1 MSNTAS
7 TEIKAELK
15 GRNARMSASTNGPE
29 RLLDPRVPI
38 VTKTDLKGKITYAN
52 PAFVEISGF
61 SLDEL
66 IGQPHNVVR
75 HPDMPRDAFKDL
87 WDTGHRNEP
96 WKGLVKNRCKDGGY
110 YWVDAYVTPLT
121 QNGQKIG
128 YMSVRSKPTDAQKS
142 QADSLYRSINAG
154 NATFPFTKPA
164 KGRPFLVDLSV
175 VCFLPAIIA
184 LLSMSG
190 ISAVVYGSA
199 LASFV
204 AAGLGLMWIK
214 GRVEHTNQAMMN
226 ALCALSE
233 GNFKHEIPESGTRE
247 FNKVHTAFKSMQ
259 VNLRAIVADVVSS
272 SSEVKGNAEALS
284 QLAIN
289 LMTRT
294 QQQSDGINGVAA
306 ALEELSVSVSEIS
319 EATGA
324 SSSHAKNAMDVVDTG
339 AESMDKSTQATQKVA
354 EVVQDAKQNIEEL
367 NRAVVKISTV
377 TRTIT
382 EIAEK
387 TNLLALNAAIEAARA
402 GESGRGFAVVADE
415 VRKLAEMT
423 RQSTTEISATVKE
436 VQSGTQKGLNTMG
449 RAVDEVNVG
458 TKLILEAGESLQA
471 IKVASRGVA
480 QSAKDISAMLEQQS
494 QASLEVANSMERMSA
509 LTESNVA
516 AIHDLDGAAKKL
528 ASTSGDLRNLVKHFE
543 ASL

>member
-1 MSNTAS
+1 MAAPTTAV
-7 TEIKAELK
+7 
-15 GRNARMSASTNGPE
+15 E
-29 RLLDPRVPI
+29 RLLDPRIPI
-38 VTKTDLKGKITYAN
+38 VTKTDLKGRITYAN

-61 SLDEL
+61 TLEEL
-66 IGQPHNVVR
+66 LGQPHNVVR

-87 WDTGHRNEP
+87 WDTARRDEP

-121 QNGQKIG
+121 QNGEKIG
-128 YMSVRSKPTDAQKS
+128 YMSVRSKPSDTQKGE
-142 QADSLYRSINAG
+142 AEALYKAINAG
-154 NATFPFTKPA
+154 SASFPFTKPA
-164 KGRPFLVDLSV
+164 KGRPFIVDLAIV
-175 VCFLPAIIA
+175 GFLPVIIA
-184 LLSMSG
+184 LLSMLNIPALS
-190 ISAVVYGSA
+190 YGSA
-199 LASFV
+199 AASFV
-204 AAGLGLMWIK
+204 AAALGLMWLK
-214 GRVEHTNQAMMN
+214 GRVEHTNNSMLHAMR
-226 ALCALSE
+226 ALAE
-233 GNFKHEIPESGTRE
+233 GDFKHEIPESSTRE

-259 VNLRAIVADVVSS
+259 VNLRAIIADVISS
-272 SSEVKGNAEALS
+272 SSEVKNNAEHLS

-289 LMTRT
+289 LMNRSR
-294 QQQSDGINGVAA
+294 QQSDGINGVAS

-319 EATGA
+319 EATGK
-324 SSSHAKNAMDVVDTG
+324 SSAHAKNAMDVVDTG
-339 AESMDKSTQATQKVA
+339 AQSMDKSTQATQKVA
-354 EVVQDAKQNIEEL
+354 QVVQDAKQNIEEL
-367 NRAVVKISTV
+367 NRAVVKISNV

-423 RQSTTEISATVKE
+423 RQSTTEISATVQE
-436 VQSGTQKGLNTMG
+436 VQSGTNKGLETMG
-449 RAVDEVNVG
+449 RAVEEVNIG
-458 TKLILEAGESLQA
+458 TTLILEAGESLQA

-516 AIHDLDGAAKKL
+516 AINDLDSAAKQL
-528 ASTSGDLRNLVKHFE
+528 ASTSGDLRTLVKHFE

>member
-1 MSNTAS
+1 MSNNAKT
-7 TEIKAELK
+7 ELK
-15 GRNARMSASTNGPE
+15 GRSARMAVPTNGME

-38 VTKTDLKGKITYAN
+38 VTKTDLKGRITYAN

-61 SLDEL
+61 THDEL

-87 WDTGHRNEP
+87 WDTGKRNEP

-121 QNGQKIG
+121 QNGEKIG
-128 YMSVRSKPTDAQKS
+128 YMSVRSKPGDTQK
-142 QADSLYRSINAG
+142 AEAEALYKAINAG
-154 NATFPFTKPA
+154 SATFPFTKPA
-164 KGRPFLVDLSV
+164 KGRPFIVDLAV
-175 VCFLPAIIA
+175 VAFLPVLVA
-184 LLSMSG
+184 LLSL
-190 ISAVVYGSA
+190 INIPAVMYGSTA
-199 LASFV
+199 ASFV
-204 AAGLGLMWIK
+204 LAGLGLMWLK
-214 GRVEHTNQAMMN
+214 NRVESTNDAMLQAMR
-226 ALCALSE
+226 ALAE
-233 GNFKHEIPESGTRE
+233 GNFKHEIPESNTRE

-259 VNLRAIVADVVSS
+259 VNLRAIIADVISS
-272 SSEVKGNAEALS
+272 SSEVKSNAEELS

-289 LMTRT
+289 LMNRS

-319 EATGA
+319 EATGK
-324 SSSHAKNAMDVVDTG
+324 SSNHAKNAMDVVDTG
-339 AESMDKSTQATQKVA
+339 AQSMDKSTQATQKVS
-354 EVVQDAKQNIEEL
+354 EVVQDAKQNIEDL
-367 NRAVVKISTV
+367 NRAVVKISNV
-377 TRTIT
+377 THTIT

-423 RQSTTEISATVKE
+423 RQSTTEISATVQE
-436 VQSGTQKGLNTMG
+436 VQSGTNKGLETMS

-458 TKLILEAGESLQA
+458 TTLILDAANSLQA

-509 LTESNVA
+509 LTESNMA
-516 AIHDLDGAAKKL
+516 AINDLDGAAKKL
-528 ASTSGDLRNLVKHFE
+528 ASTSGDLRSLVKHFE

>member
-1 MSNTAS
+1 MSHTAQS
-7 TEIKAELK
+7 ELK
-15 GRNARMSASTNGPE
+15 GRSARMAAPTTGVE
-29 RLLDPRVPI
+29 RLLDPKVPI
-38 VTKTDLKGKITYAN
+38 VTKTDLKGRITYAN

-61 SLDEL
+61 TLDEL
-66 IGQPHNVVR
+66 MGQPHNVVR

-87 WDTGHRNEP
+87 WDTTKRNEP

-121 QNGQKIG
+121 QNGEKIG
-128 YMSVRSKPTDAQKS
+128 YMSVRSKPSDSQKAEADA
-142 QADSLYRSINAG
+142 LYKAVNAG
-154 NATFPFTKPA
+154 SASFPFTKPS
-164 KGRPFLVDLSV
+164 KGRPFVVDLAV
-175 VCFLPAIIA
+175 VSFLPVMIA
-184 LLSMSG
+184 LLSL
-190 ISAVVYGSA
+190 IDIPAVMYASTAFSFVVAALGMMWLKGRIEKTNNAMLLAMRA
-199 LASFV
+199 LA
-204 AAGLGLMWIK
+204 
-214 GRVEHTNQAMMN
+214 
-226 ALCALSE
+226 E
-233 GNFKHEIPESGTRE
+233 GNFKHEIPESKTRE

-259 VNLRAIVADVVSS
+259 VNLRAIIADVISN
-272 SSEVKGNAEALS
+272 SSEVKNNAEALS
-284 QLAIN
+284 QLAVN
-289 LMTRT
+289 LMTRSR
-294 QQQSDGINGVAA
+294 QQSDGINGVAA

-319 EATGA
+319 EATGK
-324 SSSHAKNAMDVVDTG
+324 SSAHAKNAMDVVDTG
-339 AESMDKSTQATQKVA
+339 AESMDKSTQATQKVS
-354 EVVQDAKQNIEEL
+354 EVVQDAKMNIEDL
-367 NRAVVKISTV
+367 NRAVVKISNV

-423 RQSTTEISATVKE
+423 RQSTTEISATVQE
-436 VQSGTQKGLNTMG
+436 VQSGTNKGLETMG
-449 RAVDEVNVG
+449 RAVDEVNIG
-458 TKLILEAGESLQA
+458 TTLILEAADSLQA

-516 AIHDLDGAAKKL
+516 AINDLDNAAKQL
-528 ASTSGDLRNLVKHFE
+528 ASTSGDLRTLVKHFE

>member
-1 MSNTAS
+1 MSNNAKT
-7 TEIKAELK
+7 ELK
-15 GRNARMSASTNGPE
+15 GRSARMAAPTNGME

-38 VTKTDLKGKITYAN
+38 VTKTDLKGRITYAN

-61 SLDEL
+61 THDEL

-87 WDTGHRNEP
+87 WDTGKRNEP

-121 QNGQKIG
+121 QNGEKIG
-128 YMSVRSKPTDAQKS
+128 YMSVRSKPGDTQK
-142 QADSLYRSINAG
+142 AEAETLYKAINAG
-154 NATFPFTKPA
+154 SATFPFTKPA
-164 KGRPFLVDLSV
+164 KGRPFIVDLAV
-175 VCFLPAIIA
+175 VAFLPVLVA
-184 LLSMSG
+184 LLSL
-190 ISAVVYGSA
+190 INIPAVMYGSTA
-199 LASFV
+199 ASFV
-204 AAGLGLMWIK
+204 LAGLGLMWLK
-214 GRVEHTNQAMMN
+214 NRVESTNDAMLQAMR
-226 ALCALSE
+226 ALAE
-233 GNFKHEIPESGTRE
+233 GNFKHEIPESNTRE

-259 VNLRAIVADVVSS
+259 VNLRAIIADVISS
-272 SSEVKGNAEALS
+272 SSEVKSNAEELS

-289 LMTRT
+289 LMNRS

-319 EATGA
+319 EATGK
-324 SSSHAKNAMDVVDTG
+324 SSNHAKNAMDVVDTG
-339 AESMDKSTQATQKVA
+339 AQSMDKSTQATQKVS
-354 EVVQDAKQNIEEL
+354 EVVQDAKQNIEDL
-367 NRAVVKISTV
+367 NRAVVKISNV
-377 TRTIT
+377 THTIT

-423 RQSTTEISATVKE
+423 RQSTTEISATVQE
-436 VQSGTQKGLNTMG
+436 VQSGTNKGLETMS

-458 TKLILEAGESLQA
+458 TTLILDAANSLQA

-509 LTESNVA
+509 LTESNMA
-516 AIHDLDGAAKKL
+516 AINDLDGAAKKL
-528 ASTSGDLRNLVKHFE
+528 ASTSGDLRSLVKHFE

>member
-1 MSNTAS
+1 MSNNAKT
-7 TEIKAELK
+7 ELK
-15 GRNARMSASTNGPE
+15 GRSARMAAPTNGME

-38 VTKTDLKGKITYAN
+38 VTKTDLKGRITYAN

-61 SLDEL
+61 THDEL

-87 WDTGHRNEP
+87 WDTGKRNEP

-121 QNGQKIG
+121 QNGEKIG
-128 YMSVRSKPTDAQKS
+128 YMSVRSKPGDTQK
-142 QADSLYRSINAG
+142 AEAEALYKAINAG
-154 NATFPFTKPA
+154 SATFPFTKPA
-164 KGRPFLVDLSV
+164 KGRPFIVDLAV
-175 VCFLPAIIA
+175 VAFLPVLVA
-184 LLSMSG
+184 LLSLINIPTVM
-190 ISAVVYGSA
+190 YGSTA
-199 LASFV
+199 ASFV
-204 AAGLGLMWIK
+204 LAGLGLMWLK
-214 GRVEHTNQAMMN
+214 NRVESTNDAMLQAMR
-226 ALCALSE
+226 ALAE
-233 GNFKHEIPESGTRE
+233 GNFKHEIPESNTRE

-259 VNLRAIVADVVSS
+259 VNLRAIIADVISS
-272 SSEVKGNAEALS
+272 SSEVKSNAEELS

-289 LMTRT
+289 LMNRS

-319 EATGA
+319 EATGK
-324 SSSHAKNAMDVVDTG
+324 SSNHAKNAMDVVDTG
-339 AESMDKSTQATQKVA
+339 AQSMDKSTQATQKVS
-354 EVVQDAKQNIEEL
+354 EVVQDAKQNIEDL
-367 NRAVVKISTV
+367 NRAVVKISNV
-377 TRTIT
+377 THTIT

-423 RQSTTEISATVKE
+423 RQSTTEISATVQE
-436 VQSGTQKGLNTMG
+436 VQSGTNKGLETMS

-458 TKLILEAGESLQA
+458 TTLILDAANSLQA

-509 LTESNVA
+509 LTESNMA
-516 AIHDLDGAAKKL
+516 AINDLDGAAKKL
-528 ASTSGDLRNLVKHFE
+528 ASTSGDLRSLVKHFE

>member
-1 MSNTAS
+1 MSNNAKT
-7 TEIKAELK
+7 ELK
-15 GRNARMSASTNGPE
+15 GRSARMAAPTNGME

-38 VTKTDLKGKITYAN
+38 VTKTDLKGRITYAN

-61 SLDEL
+61 THDEL

-87 WDTGHRNEP
+87 WDTGKRNEP

-121 QNGQKIG
+121 QNGEKIG
-128 YMSVRSKPTDAQKS
+128 YMSVRSKPGDTQK
-142 QADSLYRSINAG
+142 AEAEALYKAINAG
-154 NATFPFTKPA
+154 SATFPFTKPA
-164 KGRPFLVDLSV
+164 KGRPFIVDLAV
-175 VCFLPAIIA
+175 VAFLPVLVA
-184 LLSMSG
+184 LLSL
-190 ISAVVYGSA
+190 INIPAVMYGSTA
-199 LASFV
+199 ASFV
-204 AAGLGLMWIK
+204 LAGLGLMWLK
-214 GRVEHTNQAMMN
+214 NRVESTNDAMLQAMR
-226 ALCALSE
+226 ALAE
-233 GNFKHEIPESGTRE
+233 GNFKHEIPESNTRE

-259 VNLRAIVADVVSS
+259 VNLRAIIADVISS
-272 SSEVKGNAEALS
+272 SSEVKSNAEELS

-289 LMTRT
+289 LMNRS

-319 EATGA
+319 EATGK
-324 SSSHAKNAMDVVDTG
+324 SSNHAKNAMDVVDTG
-339 AESMDKSTQATQKVA
+339 AQSMDKSTQATQKVS
-354 EVVQDAKQNIEEL
+354 EVVQDAKQNIEDL
-367 NRAVVKISTV
+367 NRAVVKISNV
-377 TRTIT
+377 THTIT

-423 RQSTTEISATVKE
+423 RQSTTEISATVQE
-436 VQSGTQKGLNTMG
+436 VQSGTNKGLETMS

-458 TKLILEAGESLQA
+458 TTLILDAANSLQA

-516 AIHDLDGAAKKL
+516 AINDLDSAAKQL
-528 ASTSGDLRNLVKHFE
+528 ASTSGDLRTLVKHFE

>member
-1 MSNTAS
+1 MSNNAKT
-7 TEIKAELK
+7 ELK
-15 GRNARMSASTNGPE
+15 GRSARMAAPTNGME

-38 VTKTDLKGKITYAN
+38 VTKTDLKGRITYAN

-61 SLDEL
+61 THDEL

-87 WDTGHRNEP
+87 WDTGKRNEP

-121 QNGQKIG
+121 QNGEKIG
-128 YMSVRSKPTDAQKS
+128 YMSVRSKPGDTQK
-142 QADSLYRSINAG
+142 AEAEALYKAINAG
-154 NATFPFTKPA
+154 SATFPFTKPA
-164 KGRPFLVDLSV
+164 KGRPFIVDLAV
-175 VCFLPAIIA
+175 VAFLPVLVA
-184 LLSMSG
+184 LLSL
-190 ISAVVYGSA
+190 INIPAVMYGSTA
-199 LASFV
+199 ASFV
-204 AAGLGLMWIK
+204 LAGLGLMWLK
-214 GRVEHTNQAMMN
+214 NRVESTNDAMLQAMR
-226 ALCALSE
+226 ALAE
-233 GNFKHEIPESGTRE
+233 GNFKHEIPESNTRE

-259 VNLRAIVADVVSS
+259 VNLRAIIADVISS
-272 SSEVKGNAEALS
+272 SSEVKSNAEELS

-289 LMTRT
+289 LMNRS

-319 EATGA
+319 EATGK
-324 SSSHAKNAMDVVDTG
+324 SSNHAKNAMDVVDTG
-339 AESMDKSTQATQKVA
+339 AQSMDKSTQATQKVS
-354 EVVQDAKQNIEEL
+354 EVVQDAKQNIEDL
-367 NRAVVKISTV
+367 NRAVVKISNV
-377 TRTIT
+377 THTIT

-423 RQSTTEISATVKE
+423 RQSTTEISATVQE
-436 VQSGTQKGLNTMG
+436 VQSGTNKGLETMS

-458 TKLILEAGESLQA
+458 TTLILDAANSLQA

-509 LTESNVA
+509 LTESNMA
-516 AIHDLDGAAKKL
+516 AINDLDGAAKKL
-528 ASTSGDLRNLVKHFE
+528 ASTSGDLRSLVKHFE

>member
-1 MSNTAS
+1 MSNNAKT
-7 TEIKAELK
+7 ELK
-15 GRNARMSASTNGPE
+15 GRSARMAAPTNGME

-38 VTKTDLKGKITYAN
+38 VTKTDLKGRITYAN

-61 SLDEL
+61 THDEL

-87 WDTGHRNEP
+87 WDTGKRNEP

-121 QNGQKIG
+121 QNGEKIG
-128 YMSVRSKPTDAQKS
+128 YMSVRSKPGDTQK
-142 QADSLYRSINAG
+142 AEAEALYKAINAG
-154 NATFPFTKPA
+154 SATFPFTKPA
-164 KGRPFLVDLSV
+164 KGRPFVVDLAV
-175 VCFLPAIIA
+175 VAFLPVLVA
-184 LLSMSG
+184 LLSL
-190 ISAVVYGSA
+190 INIPAVMYGSTA
-199 LASFV
+199 ASFV
-204 AAGLGLMWIK
+204 LAGLGLMWLK
-214 GRVEHTNQAMMN
+214 NRVESTNDAMLQAMR
-226 ALCALSE
+226 ALAE
-233 GNFKHEIPESGTRE
+233 GNFKHEIPESNTRE

-259 VNLRAIVADVVSS
+259 VNLRAIIADVISS
-272 SSEVKGNAEALS
+272 SSEVKSNAEELS

-289 LMTRT
+289 LMNRS

-319 EATGA
+319 EATGK
-324 SSSHAKNAMDVVDTG
+324 SSNHAKNAMDVVDTG
-339 AESMDKSTQATQKVA
+339 AQSMDKSTQATQKVS
-354 EVVQDAKQNIEEL
+354 EVVQDAKQNIEDL
-367 NRAVVKISTV
+367 NRAVVKISNV
-377 TRTIT
+377 THTIT

-423 RQSTTEISATVKE
+423 RQSTTEISATVQE
-436 VQSGTQKGLNTMG
+436 VQSGTNKGLETMS

-458 TKLILEAGESLQA
+458 TTLILDAANSLQA

-509 LTESNVA
+509 LTESNMA
-516 AIHDLDGAAKKL
+516 AINDLDGAAKKL
-528 ASTSGDLRNLVKHFE
+528 ASTSGDLRSLVKHFE

>member
-1 MSNTAS
+1 MSNTAQS
-7 TEIKAELK
+7 ELK
-15 GRNARMSASTNGPE
+15 GRSARMAAPTNGIE

-38 VTKTDLKGKITYAN
+38 VTKTDLKGRITYAN

-61 SLDEL
+61 TLDEL

-87 WDTGHRNEP
+87 WDTGKRNEP

-121 QNGQKIG
+121 QNGEKIG
-128 YMSVRSKPTDAQKS
+128 YMSVRSKPSDAQK
-142 QADSLYRSINAG
+142 AEAEALYKAVNAG
-154 NATFPFTKPA
+154 SASFPFTKPA
-164 KGRPFLVDLSV
+164 KGRPFIVDLAV
-175 VCFLPAIIA
+175 VAFLPALIA
-184 LLSMSG
+184 LLSL
-190 ISAVVYGSA
+190 IDIPAVMYGSTA
-199 LASFV
+199 ASFV
-204 AAGLGLMWIK
+204 VAALGLFWLK
-214 GRVEHTNQAMMN
+214 GRVESTNNAMLLAMR
-226 ALCALSE
+226 ALAE
-233 GNFKHEIPESGTRE
+233 GNFKHEIPESNTRE

-259 VNLRAIVADVVSS
+259 VNLRAIIADVISS
-272 SSEVKGNAEALS
+272 SSEVKSNAEELS

-289 LMTRT
+289 LMSRS

-319 EATGA
+319 EATGK
-324 SSSHAKNAMDVVDTG
+324 SSNHAKNAMDVVDTG
-339 AESMDKSTQATQKVA
+339 AQSMDKSTQATQKVS
-354 EVVQDAKQNIEEL
+354 EVVQDAKQNIEDL
-367 NRAVVKISTV
+367 NRAVVKISNV

-423 RQSTTEISATVKE
+423 RQSTTEISATVQE
-436 VQSGTQKGLNTMG
+436 VQTGTNKGLETMG

-458 TKLILEAGESLQA
+458 TTLILEAADSLQA

-516 AIHDLDGAAKKL
+516 AINDLDNAAKKL
-528 ASTSGDLRNLVKHFE
+528 ASTSGDLRSLVKHFE

>member
-1 MSNTAS
+1 MSNNAKT
-7 TEIKAELK
+7 ELK
-15 GRNARMSASTNGPE
+15 GRSARMAAPTNGME

-38 VTKTDLKGKITYAN
+38 VTKTDLKGRITYAN

-61 SLDEL
+61 THDEL

-87 WDTGHRNEP
+87 WDTGKRNEP

-121 QNGQKIG
+121 QNGEKIG
-128 YMSVRSKPTDAQKS
+128 YMSVRSKPGDTQK
-142 QADSLYRSINAG
+142 AEAETLYKAINAG
-154 NATFPFTKPA
+154 SATFPFTKPA
-164 KGRPFLVDLSV
+164 KGRPFVVDLAV
-175 VCFLPAIIA
+175 VAFLPVLVA
-184 LLSMSG
+184 LLSL
-190 ISAVVYGSA
+190 INIPAVMYGSTA
-199 LASFV
+199 ASFV
-204 AAGLGLMWIK
+204 LAGLGLMWLK
-214 GRVEHTNQAMMN
+214 NRVESTNDAMLQAMR
-226 ALCALSE
+226 ALAE
-233 GNFKHEIPESGTRE
+233 GNFKHEIPESNTRE

-259 VNLRAIVADVVSS
+259 VNLRAIIADVISS
-272 SSEVKGNAEALS
+272 SSEVKSNAEELS

-289 LMTRT
+289 LMNRS

-319 EATGA
+319 EATGK
-324 SSSHAKNAMDVVDTG
+324 SSNHAKNAMDVVDTG
-339 AESMDKSTQATQKVA
+339 AQSMDKSTQATQKVS
-354 EVVQDAKQNIEEL
+354 EVVQDAKQNIEDL
-367 NRAVVKISTV
+367 NRAVVKISNV
-377 TRTIT
+377 THTIT

-423 RQSTTEISATVKE
+423 RQSTTEISATVQE
-436 VQSGTQKGLNTMG
+436 VQSGTNKGLETMS

-458 TKLILEAGESLQA
+458 TTLILDAANSLQA

-509 LTESNVA
+509 LTESNMA
-516 AIHDLDGAAKKL
+516 AINDLDGAAKKL
-528 ASTSGDLRNLVKHFE
+528 ASTSGDLRSLVKHFE

>member
-1 MSNTAS
+1 MSNTAQS
-7 TEIKAELK
+7 ELK
-15 GRNARMSASTNGPE
+15 GRSARMAAPTNGIE

-38 VTKTDLKGKITYAN
+38 VTKTDLKGRITYAN

-61 SLDEL
+61 TLDEL

-87 WDTGHRNEP
+87 WDTGKRNEP

-121 QNGQKIG
+121 QNGEKIG
-128 YMSVRSKPTDAQKS
+128 YMSVRSKPGDTQK
-142 QADSLYRSINAG
+142 AEAEALYKAINAG
-154 NATFPFTKPA
+154 SATFPFTKPA
-164 KGRPFLVDLSV
+164 KGRPFIVDLAV
-175 VCFLPAIIA
+175 VAFLPVLVA
-184 LLSMSG
+184 LLSL
-190 ISAVVYGSA
+190 INIPAVMYGSTA
-199 LASFV
+199 ASFV
-204 AAGLGLMWIK
+204 LAGLGLMWLK
-214 GRVEHTNQAMMN
+214 NRVESTNDAMLQAMR
-226 ALCALSE
+226 ALAE
-233 GNFKHEIPESGTRE
+233 GNFKHEIPESNTRE

-259 VNLRAIVADVVSS
+259 VNLRAIIADVISS
-272 SSEVKGNAEALS
+272 SSEVKSNAEELS

-289 LMTRT
+289 LMNRS

-319 EATGA
+319 EATGK
-324 SSSHAKNAMDVVDTG
+324 SSNHAKNAMDVVDTG
-339 AESMDKSTQATQKVA
+339 AQSMDKSTQATQKVS
-354 EVVQDAKQNIEEL
+354 EVVQDAKQNIEDL
-367 NRAVVKISTV
+367 NRAVVKISNV
-377 TRTIT
+377 THTIT

-423 RQSTTEISATVKE
+423 RQSTTEISATVQE
-436 VQSGTQKGLNTMG
+436 VQSGTNKGLETMS

-458 TKLILEAGESLQA
+458 TTLILDAANSLQA

-509 LTESNVA
+509 LTESNMA
-516 AIHDLDGAAKKL
+516 AINDLDGAAKKL
-528 ASTSGDLRNLVKHFE
+528 ASTSGDLRSLVKHFE

>member
-1 MSNTAS
+1 MSHTAQS
-7 TEIKAELK
+7 ELK
-15 GRNARMSASTNGPE
+15 GRSARMAAPTTGVE
-29 RLLDPRVPI
+29 RLLDPKVPI
-38 VTKTDLKGKITYAN
+38 VTKTDLKGRITYAN

-61 SLDEL
+61 TLDEL
-66 IGQPHNVVR
+66 MGQPHNVVR

-87 WDTGHRNEP
+87 WDTTKRNEP

-121 QNGQKIG
+121 QNGEKIG
-128 YMSVRSKPTDAQKS
+128 YMSVRSKPSDSQK
-142 QADSLYRSINAG
+142 AEAEALYKAVNAG
-154 NATFPFTKPA
+154 TASFPFTKPS
-164 KGRPFLVDLSV
+164 KGRPFVVDLAV
-175 VCFLPAIIA
+175 VSFLPVMIA
-184 LLSMSG
+184 LLSL
-190 ISAVVYGSA
+190 IDIPAVMYASTAFSFVVAALGMMWLKGRIEKTNNAMLLAMRA
-199 LASFV
+199 LA
-204 AAGLGLMWIK
+204 
-214 GRVEHTNQAMMN
+214 
-226 ALCALSE
+226 E
-233 GNFKHEIPESGTRE
+233 GNFKHEIPESKTRE

-259 VNLRAIVADVVSS
+259 VNLRAIIADVISN
-272 SSEVKGNAEALS
+272 SSEVKNNAEALS
-284 QLAIN
+284 QLAVN
-289 LMTRT
+289 LMTRSR
-294 QQQSDGINGVAA
+294 QQSDGINGVAA

-319 EATGA
+319 EATGK
-324 SSSHAKNAMDVVDTG
+324 SSAHAKNAMDVVDTG
-339 AESMDKSTQATQKVA
+339 AESMDKSTQATQKVS
-354 EVVQDAKQNIEEL
+354 EVVQDAKMNIEDL
-367 NRAVVKISTV
+367 NRAVVKISNV

-423 RQSTTEISATVKE
+423 RQSTTEISATVQE
-436 VQSGTQKGLNTMG
+436 VQSGTNKGLETMG
-449 RAVDEVNVG
+449 RAVDEVNIG
-458 TKLILEAGESLQA
+458 TTLILEAADSLQA

-516 AIHDLDGAAKKL
+516 AINDLDNAAKQL
-528 ASTSGDLRNLVKHFE
+528 ASTSGDLRTLVKHFE

>member
-1 MSNTAS
+1 MSNNAKT
-7 TEIKAELK
+7 ELK
-15 GRNARMSASTNGPE
+15 GRSARMAVPTNGME

-38 VTKTDLKGKITYAN
+38 VTKTDLKGRITYAN

-61 SLDEL
+61 THDEL

-87 WDTGHRNEP
+87 WDTGKRNEP

-121 QNGQKIG
+121 QNGEKIG
-128 YMSVRSKPTDAQKS
+128 YMSVRSKPGDTQK
-142 QADSLYRSINAG
+142 AEAEALYKAINAG
-154 NATFPFTKPA
+154 SASFPFTKPA
-164 KGRPFLVDLSV
+164 KGRPFIVDLAV
-175 VCFLPAIIA
+175 VAFLPVLVA
-184 LLSMSG
+184 LLSL
-190 ISAVVYGSA
+190 INIPAVMYGSTA
-199 LASFV
+199 ASFV
-204 AAGLGLMWIK
+204 LAGLGLMWLK
-214 GRVEHTNQAMMN
+214 NRVEGTNDAMLQAMR
-226 ALCALSE
+226 ALAE
-233 GNFKHEIPESGTRE
+233 GNFKHEIPESNTRE

-259 VNLRAIVADVVSS
+259 VNLRAIIADVISS
-272 SSEVKGNAEALS
+272 SSEVKSNAEELS

-289 LMTRT
+289 LMNRS

-319 EATGA
+319 EATGK
-324 SSSHAKNAMDVVDTG
+324 SSNHAKNAMDVVDTG
-339 AESMDKSTQATQKVA
+339 AQSMDKSTQATQKVS
-354 EVVQDAKQNIEEL
+354 EVVQDGKQNIEDL
-367 NRAVVKISTV
+367 NRAVVKISNV
-377 TRTIT
+377 THTIT

-423 RQSTTEISATVKE
+423 RQSTTEISATVQE
-436 VQSGTQKGLNTMG
+436 VQSGTNKGLETMS

-458 TKLILEAGESLQA
+458 TTLILDAANSLQA

-509 LTESNVA
+509 LTESNMA
-516 AIHDLDGAAKKL
+516 AINDLDGAAKKL
-528 ASTSGDLRNLVKHFE
+528 ASTSGDLRSLVKHFE

>member
-1 MSNTAS
+1 MSATAQND
-7 TEIKAELK
+7 LK
-15 GRNARMSASTNGPE
+15 GRNARMAAPTTAVE
-29 RLLDPRVPI
+29 RLLDPRIPI
-38 VTKTDLKGKITYAN
+38 VTKTDLKGRITYAN

-61 SLDEL
+61 TLEEL
-66 IGQPHNVVR
+66 LGQPHNVVR

-87 WDTGHRNEP
+87 WDTARRDEP

-121 QNGQKIG
+121 QNGEKIG
-128 YMSVRSKPTDAQKS
+128 YMSVRSKPSDTQKGE
-142 QADSLYRSINAG
+142 AEALYKAINAG
-154 NATFPFTKPA
+154 SASFPFTKPA
-164 KGRPFLVDLSV
+164 KGRPFVVDLAIAG
-175 VCFLPAIIA
+175 FLPVIIA
-184 LLSMSG
+184 LLSMLNIPALS
-190 ISAVVYGSA
+190 YGSA
-199 LASFV
+199 AASFV
-204 AAGLGLMWIK
+204 AAALGLMWLK
-214 GRVEHTNQAMMN
+214 GRVEHTNNSMLQAMR
-226 ALCALSE
+226 ALAE
-233 GNFKHEIPESGTRE
+233 GNFKHEIPESSTRE

-259 VNLRAIVADVVSS
+259 VNLRAIIADVISS
-272 SSEVKGNAEALS
+272 SSEVKNNAEHLS

-289 LMTRT
+289 LMNRSR
-294 QQQSDGINGVAA
+294 QQSDGINGVAS

-319 EATGA
+319 EATGK
-324 SSSHAKNAMDVVDTG
+324 SSAHAKNAMDVVDTG
-339 AESMDKSTQATQKVA
+339 AQSMDKSTQATQKVA
-354 EVVQDAKQNIEEL
+354 QVVQDAKQNIEEL
-367 NRAVVKISTV
+367 NRAVVKISNV

-423 RQSTTEISATVKE
+423 RQSTTEISATVQE
-436 VQSGTQKGLNTMG
+436 VQSGTNKGLETMG
-449 RAVDEVNVG
+449 RAVEEVNIG
-458 TKLILEAGESLQA
+458 TTLILEAGESLQA

-516 AIHDLDGAAKKL
+516 AINDLDSAAKQL
-528 ASTSGDLRNLVKHFE
+528 ASTSGDLRTLVKHFE

>member
-1 MSNTAS
+1 MSNTAQS
-7 TEIKAELK
+7 ELK
-15 GRNARMSASTNGPE
+15 GRSARMAAPTNGIE

-38 VTKTDLKGKITYAN
+38 VTKTDLKGRITYAN

-61 SLDEL
+61 TLNEL

-87 WDTGHRNEP
+87 WDTGKRNEP

-121 QNGQKIG
+121 QNGEKIG
-128 YMSVRSKPTDAQKS
+128 YMSVRSKPSDNQK
-142 QADSLYRSINAG
+142 AEAEALYKAINAG
-154 NATFPFTKPA
+154 SASFPFTKPA
-164 KGRPFLVDLSV
+164 KGRPFIVDLAV
-175 VCFLPAIIA
+175 VAFLPVLVA
-184 LLSMSG
+184 LLSL
-190 ISAVVYGSA
+190 INIPAVMYGSTA
-199 LASFV
+199 ASFV
-204 AAGLGLMWIK
+204 VAALGLMWLK
-214 GRVEHTNQAMMN
+214 TRVESTNDAMLQAMR
-226 ALCALSE
+226 ALAE
-233 GNFKHEIPESGTRE
+233 GNFKHEIPESNTRE

-259 VNLRAIVADVVSS
+259 VNLRAIIADVISS
-272 SSEVKGNAEALS
+272 SSEVKSNAEELS

-289 LMTRT
+289 LMNRS

-319 EATGA
+319 EATGK
-324 SSSHAKNAMDVVDTG
+324 SSNHAKNAMDVVDTG
-339 AESMDKSTQATQKVA
+339 AQSMDKSTQATQKVS
-354 EVVQDAKQNIEEL
+354 EVVQDAKQNIEDL
-367 NRAVVKISTV
+367 NRAVVKISNV

-423 RQSTTEISATVKE
+423 RQSTTEISATVQE
-436 VQSGTQKGLNTMG
+436 VQSGTNKGLETMS

-458 TKLILEAGESLQA
+458 TTLILEAADSLQA

-509 LTESNVA
+509 LTESNMA
-516 AIHDLDGAAKKL
+516 AINDLDGAAKKL
-528 ASTSGDLRNLVKHFE
+528 ASTSGDLRSLVKHFE